1 MKRFPLLL
9 LGALWGTPVWAAAI
23 AAPQPGEVLAVPGGV
38 AISAAPCQA
47 LLTGADYVPG
57 VDAKGNAVAP
67 ADLQPEP
74 GVASADLP
82 RGPAAVKPDDIRIE
96 LDARLAARFGVPAG
110 GDDARLGRT
119 VLGTITV
126 RDGRA
131 YFNGAPLEPD
141 LTASVASAC
150 AAHKK

>member
-9 LGALWGTPVWAAAI
+9 LGALSGTPVWAAAI
-23 AAPQPGEVLAVPGGV
+23 AAAQPGEVLAVPGGV

-47 LLTGADYVPG
+47 LLAGTDYVSG

-74 GVASADLP
+74 GVAPADLP
-82 RGPAAVKPDDIRIE
+82 RGEATVKPDDIRIE
-96 LDARLAARFGVPAG
+96 LDARLAARFGVPAAG
-110 GDDARLGRT
+110 DARLGRT

>member
-57 VDAKGNAVAP
+57 VDAKGNEVAP

-74 GVASADLP
+74 GVAPADLP
-82 RGPAAVKPDDIRIE
+82 RGPATVKPDDIRIE

-110 GDDARLGRT
+110 GDARLGRA

-131 YFNGAPLEPD
+131 YFNGAPLAPD
-141 LTASVASAC
+141 LAASVAAAC